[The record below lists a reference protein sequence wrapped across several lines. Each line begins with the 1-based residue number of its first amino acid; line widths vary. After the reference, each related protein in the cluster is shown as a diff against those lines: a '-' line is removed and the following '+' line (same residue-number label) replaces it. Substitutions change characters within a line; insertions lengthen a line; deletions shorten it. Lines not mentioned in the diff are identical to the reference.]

1 MDGLVPSS
9 LQAGAPAT
17 IGTASAVTTPE
28 SVVVPEDFQKRRTS
42 RSNAGKNLQRD
53 SLLAIE
59 LAAAQQTARKRPPRT
74 TIAKKRPPRTPAFQR
89 RLKVQR
95 LLGLLRPAGSPFT
108 WTPLDGAW
116 YGLPG

>member
-1 MDGLVPSS
+1 MEGLVPSS

-28 SVVVPEDFQKRRTS
+28 AVVVPEDFQKRRTS

-59 LAAAQQTARKRPPRT
+59 LAAARQTAR
-74 TIAKKRPPRTPAFQR
+74 KRPPRTPAFQR

>member
-17 IGTASAVTTPE
+17 IGTASATTPE
-28 SVVVPEDFQKRRTS
+28 AVVVPEDFQKRRTS